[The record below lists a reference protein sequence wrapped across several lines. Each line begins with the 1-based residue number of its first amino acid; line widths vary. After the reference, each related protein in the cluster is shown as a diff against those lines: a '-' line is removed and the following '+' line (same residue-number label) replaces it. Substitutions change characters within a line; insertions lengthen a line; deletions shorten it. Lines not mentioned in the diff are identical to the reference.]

1 MPSPV
6 ETILTSVGI
15 PAEDVASIIAAA
27 PDADFDV
34 TPFAEK
40 VKGNYQTQFKND
52 PAFFSDLTVDNLPP
66 ETRKKLESSQYGRAA
81 NITRDKMLKALGL
94 SAADIADLT
103 PEQKEKLEEFVPAV
117 TEKWTK
123 TKSSD
128 KQVQQELIEARKQ
141 LEKFGPEYEEG
152 LKAKYENES
161 NQKVATAIFRANL
174 IGELSRIPGLKI
186 SASDIAKTADE
197 ILSSKYAFE
206 RVGDFGVELRQKANP
221 QMKVLKNGSSHE
233 LTLTEALAEIA
244 TERNWIEKETK
255 PVNGSGKV
263 TVTPTNE
270 GLKAVVSPHIADK
283 ISQNIAAEKAASA

>member
-15 PAEDVASIIAAA
+15 PAEDVASIMAA
-27 PDADFDV
+27 DETDFDANPY
-34 TPFAEK
+34 TEK

-52 PAFFSDLTVDNLPP
+52 PSFFTDITLENLTPDV
-66 ETRKKLESSQYGRAA
+66 RKKLESSQYGRAA
-81 NITRDKMLKALGL
+81 NITRDKVLKGLGL
-94 SAADIADLT
+94 TAADIADLS
-103 PEQKEKLEEFVPAV
+103 PEQKEKLEEFIPAV
-117 TEKWTK
+117 TERWTK

-141 LEKFGPEYEEG
+141 LEKYGPEYEEG
-152 LKAKYENES
+152 IKSKYETEAS
-161 NQKVATAIFRANL
+161 QKITAAIFRANL

-255 PVNGSGKV
+255 PVTGSGKV

-283 ISQNIAAEKAASA
+283 ISQNIAAEKAVSA